1 MWRAI
6 TEADV
11 LQAISGE
18 ELSTVRE
25 AALADGQPDPV
36 AGKIAQVMET
46 ARGYIEAAPGAKLG
60 PRGTVPERLIESLCA
75 IMAVD
80 ILARVAGMQIDPK
93 GARATAKANA
103 IARLEQVAA
112 GAFAIDAPTE
122 IGTDAKAV
130 QTPCISRRRRHFRS
144 RQQEG
149 V

>member
-6 TEADV
+6 TEAD
-11 LQAISGE
+11 LLLAISGD
-18 ELSTVRE
+18 ELGSVRE
-25 AALADGQPDPV
+25 AALGDGQADPV
-36 AGKIAQVMET
+36 PGKIALVMEM

-60 PRGTVPERLIESLCA
+60 HSGTVPERLIESLCA

-80 ILARVAGMQIDPK
+80 MLSRVAGLQIDPK

-112 GAFAIDAPTE
+112 GTFAIDTPSE
-122 IGTDAKAV
+122 IGTDAKGV
-130 QTPCISRRRRHFRS
+130 QVPCISRRRRHFRT